1 MRLLSEGFRRV
12 NARGEGID
20 YEAKQHSN
28 LKFGTLIA
36 GACISSF
43 SMFTTTPALGQVE
56 GKDFLPVTV
65 GGQTESQML
74 QDFLAWALLNNTELY
89 EKYKN
94 SSTFDEVS
102 VEDVLIWRE
111 DTEDPVLQITEISIG
126 EIDIEDGETF
136 TLTIGGL
143 TITCTEGTDFTKTG
157 DPETDKLLLLESL
170 ALKANQSGQ
179 LPTGYIV
186 EVVDGK
192 LVITGNGEGSFAVS
206 VTSETNDTEFVV
218 EKKQEFQRVESL
230 LAGSFSLNASC
241 QRLLIE
247 SRTTT
252 TGIIL
257 ETSASGELAFNR
269 NVNSNISLNT
279 DVTPYIAK
287 VHERQPSA
295 SIVIQASIGTADY
308 ASTVF
313 WNFMD
318 VNWGEE
324 DTSSSNQFFSTVHEG
339 IASAGISMSVTV
351 GQAGWASDFI
361 WEGLDINWDDEVS
374 GQFIQGNVNTSFSL
388 FGTSTFVLADLEN
401 RTTSASIQIGSSV
414 TSSVIR
420 QRNASSSSA
429 FTMTVGSA
437 GWSSDL
443 IWEQADVEWHLTSG
457 QLIQEGASSSLSLST
472 NVTGDKDTIYSR
484 SASSSLSLSTNVS
497 GDIDTIFAINAS
509 LQFSLSTNIN
519 SELIQ
524 GWNSE
529 TTFVENLTRNWEAT

>member
-20 YEAKQHSN
+20 YEAKQDSS

-36 GACISSF
+36 GVCISSF

-56 GKDFLPVTV
+56 GKDVTPVV
-65 GGQTESQML
+65 IGGETESQML
-74 QDFLAWALLNNTELY
+74 QNFLAWALLNNTELY
-89 EKYKN
+89 EKYKDSN
-94 SSTFDEVS
+94 TFEEVS

-111 DTEDPVLQITEISIG
+111 DTEEPVLQITEISIG
-126 EIDIEDGETF
+126 EVDIEDGETF

-143 TITCTEGTDFTKTG
+143 TITSTEGTDFTKTG
-157 DPETDKLLLLESL
+157 DPETDKQLLLESL

-186 EVVDGK
+186 EVIDGK
-192 LVITGNGEGSFAVS
+192 LVITGNGEGSFVVS

-241 QRLLIE
+241 QRFLIE
-247 SRTTT
+247 SRITTA
-252 TGIIL
+252 GITL
-257 ETSASGELAFNR
+257 EASASGESAFSR
-269 NVNSNISLNT
+269 NVNADISLNT

-295 SIVIQASIGTADY
+295 SIVMQASIGTADY
-308 ASTVF
+308 ESTVF

-324 DTSSSNQFFSTVHEG
+324 DTSSSSQFFSTVHEG

-351 GQAGWASDFI
+351 GQAGWASDFA
-361 WEGLDINWDDEVS
+361 WEGLDINWNDEVA
-374 GQFIQGNVNTSFSL
+374 GLIHQGNV
-388 FGTSTFVLADLEN
+388 
-401 RTTSASIQIGSSV
+401 SASINLSA
-414 TSSVIR
+414 
-420 QRNASSSSA
+420 NAN
-429 FTMTVGSA
+429 G
-437 GWSSDL
+437 
-443 IWEQADVEWHLTSG
+443 E
-457 QLIQEGASSSLSLST
+457 
-472 NVTGDKDTIYSR
+472 
-484 SASSSLSLSTNVS
+484 
-497 GDIDTIFAINAS
+497 IDTIFSSSTSA
-509 LQFSLSTNIN
+509 LFSLSTNIN

-529 TTFVENLTRNWEAT
+529 TTLMENLNRNWEAI

>member
-20 YEAKQHSN
+20 YEAKQHSS

-89 EKYKN
+89 EKYKD

-111 DTEDPVLQITEISIG
+111 DTEEPVLQITEISIG

-157 DPETDKLLLLESL
+157 DPETDKQLLLESL

-186 EVVDGK
+186 EVIDGK
-192 LVITGNGEGSFAVS
+192 LVITGNGDGSFAVS

-241 QRLLIE
+241 QRFLIE
-247 SRTTT
+247 SRTITA
-252 TGIIL
+252 GIIL

-351 GQAGWASDFI
+351 GQAGWASDFQ
-361 WEGLDINWDDEVS
+361 WDALDINWDDNVA
-374 GQFIQGNVNTSFSL
+374 GQIHQGN
-388 FGTSTFVLADLEN
+388 A
-401 RTTSASIQIGSSV
+401 SASVNLSV
-414 TSSVIR
+414 
-420 QRNASSSSA
+420 NASGE
-429 FTMTVGSA
+429 V
-437 GWSSDL
+437 
-443 IWEQADVEWHLTSG
+443 
-457 QLIQEGASSSLSLST
+457 
-472 NVTGDKDTIYSR
+472 
-484 SASSSLSLSTNVS
+484 
-497 GDIDTIFAINAS
+497 DTIFS
-509 LQFSLSTNIN
+509 STTSVLFSLSTNIN

-529 TTFVENLTRNWEAT
+529 TTLMENLTRNWEAT

>member
-89 EKYKN
+89 EKYKD
-94 SSTFDEVS
+94 SSTFDEIS

-111 DTEDPVLQITEISIG
+111 DTEEPVLQITEISIG

-143 TITCTEGTDFTKTG
+143 IITSTEGTDFTKTG
-157 DPETDKLLLLESL
+157 DPEIDKQLLLESL

-186 EVVDGK
+186 EVIDGK
-192 LVITGNGEGSFAVS
+192 LVITGNGDGSFAVS
-206 VTSETNDTEFVV
+206 VTSETNDTEFIV

-230 LAGSFSLNASC
+230 LAGSFNLNASC
-241 QRLLIE
+241 QRFLIE
-247 SRTTT
+247 NRTTSANTSLTSDVSGEIEFSRTADATIT
-252 TGIIL
+252 IL
-257 ETSASGELAFNR
+257 FDGGAANWAAPVFWENMDVYWDAPESAS
-269 NVNSNISLNT
+269 
-279 DVTPYIAK
+279 TPYLAK
-287 VHERQPSA
+287 VYERDADA
-295 SIVIQASIGTADY
+295 SIIVNGSVGTADY
-308 ASTVF
+308 GSTLF
-313 WNFMD
+313 WEFVD
-318 VNWGEE
+318 VNWDEE
-324 DTSSSNQFFSTVHEG
+324 DTSTGQQFFSTVHERNT
-339 IASAGISMSVTV
+339 SPSISMSVTV
-351 GQAGWASDFI
+351 GQAGWASDFQ
-361 WEGLDINWDDEVS
+361 WDALDINWDDNVA
-374 GQFIQGNVNTSFSL
+374 GQIHQGNAT
-388 FGTSTFVLADLEN
+388 
-401 RTTSASIQIGSSV
+401 ASISL
-414 TSSVIR
+414 
-420 QRNASSSSA
+420 NASSSSIE
-429 FTMTVGSA
+429 T
-437 GWSSDL
+437 DL
-443 IWEQADVEWHLTSG
+443 ETRTASG
-457 QLIQEGASSSLSLST
+457 
-472 NVTGDKDTIYSR
+472 TI
-484 SASSSLSLSTNVS
+484 SLSTNVS

-509 LQFSLSTNIN
+509 SQFSLSTNLN

-529 TTFVENLTRNWEAT
+529 TTLMENLNRNWEAI

>member
-89 EKYKN
+89 EKYKD
-94 SSTFDEVS
+94 SSTFEEVS

-111 DTEDPVLQITEISIG
+111 DTEEPVLQITEISIG

-143 TITCTEGTDFTKTG
+143 TITSTEGTDFTKTG
-157 DPETDKLLLLESL
+157 DPETDKQLLLESL

-186 EVVDGK
+186 EVIDGK
-192 LVITGNGEGSFAVS
+192 LVITGNGDGSFAVS

-241 QRLLIE
+241 QRFLIE

-252 TGIIL
+252 AGITL
-257 ETSASGELAFNR
+257 EASASGESAFSR
-269 NVNSNISLNT
+269 NVNAGISLST
-279 DVTPYIAK
+279 DITPYIAK

-295 SIVIQASIGTADY
+295 SIVVQASIGTADY
-308 ASTVF
+308 ESTVF
-313 WNFMD
+313 WNYMD
-318 VNWGEE
+318 INWGEE

-339 IASAGISMSVTV
+339 IASAGMSMSVAV
-351 GQAGWASDFI
+351 GQAGWASDFA
-361 WEGLDINWDDEVS
+361 WEGLDINWNDEVA
-374 GQFIQGNVNTSFSL
+374 GLIHQGNV
-388 FGTSTFVLADLEN
+388 
-401 RTTSASIQIGSSV
+401 SASINLSA
-414 TSSVIR
+414 
-420 QRNASSSSA
+420 NAN
-429 FTMTVGSA
+429 G
-437 GWSSDL
+437 
-443 IWEQADVEWHLTSG
+443 E
-457 QLIQEGASSSLSLST
+457 
-472 NVTGDKDTIYSR
+472 
-484 SASSSLSLSTNVS
+484 
-497 GDIDTIFAINAS
+497 IDTIFSSSTSA
-509 LQFSLSTNIN
+509 LFSLSTNIN

-529 TTFVENLTRNWEAT
+529 TTLMENLNRNWEAI